1 MGKYLV
7 AVFVAIISLTAFSPT
22 PAKADSIDTFVFTTC
37 EDGSVGGCG
46 PGSSLTANTY
56 TWQAPSSPTPTSF
69 VNGNCSGG
77 CYATS
82 FTISAN
88 VTANGTDLGPHT
100 IAFGLEDPGGGGVD
114 IFGLFPNP
122 SCPQCPSVFGAG
134 DQLWSGVSASPTFI
148 PGTYAM
154 FLSDLP
160 SPNAGTLSISSA
172 TGVPEPSTLLLT
184 GAGLLGGLAIIAFW
198 RKEPSSTTC
207 S

>member
-1 MGKYLV
+1 MNKYLTV
-7 AVFVAIISLTAFSPT
+7 VFVAMVLLCAFAPM

-37 EDGSVGGCG
+37 ENGSSNACVA
-46 PGSSLTANTY
+46 GSSLTANTY

-69 VNGNCSGG
+69 LNGNCLG
-77 CYATS
+77 CAMTS
-82 FTISAN
+82 FTINAN

-134 DQLWSGVSASPTFI
+134 SGLWSGVSASPTFI
-148 PGTYAM
+148 PGTHAM

-160 SPNAGTLSISSA
+160 SPRAGTLTISNA
-172 TGVPEPSTLLLT
+172 TGVPEPSALLLT

-198 RKEPSSTTC
+198 RKEPSTTTC